1 MLRNII
7 LEKLNCGVKV
17 MMYKISNLFLLIL
30 ILCLLVVNLHTL
42 VNIENRMAAPQI
54 KESVEVKDFFIL
66 SKSFVPE
73 LTTERKHLLI
83 IDNNEDLLQIVNTCK
98 NIRIDYANTF
108 VIKLSNNEIVNY
120 EIDEILLNDSKETIK

>member
-1 MLRNII
+1 
-7 LEKLNCGVKV
+7 
-17 MMYKISNLFLLIL
+17 
-30 ILCLLVVNLHTL
+30 
-42 VNIENRMAAPQI
+42 MAAPQI